1 MTSFDNLAQG
11 WDTPDKVARA
21 NKAAQAILRLLPSIK
36 DTNALEFGGGTALLS
51 QALQTKVKKISIID
65 RSEAMVNQI
74 RSKIAKFQYHNMEV
88 FHADIRTFDAN
99 GALFGLVYSLLTL
112 HHIDPVSEAFNRVSA
127 IQEKGSYLVNFDLYP
142 EDGSFHNHN
151 DGTHLGFSSEYMDT
165 ELAKAGYK
173 QLFYETAFV
182 ITKPRNGSELVDYP
196 VFISVAEK
204 L

>member
-21 NKAAQAILRLLPSIK
+21 NKAAQTILRLLPSIK
-36 DTNALEFGGGTALLS
+36 DKNALEFGGGTALLS
-51 QALQTKVKKISIID
+51 QALQNQVKKITVID

-74 RSKIAKFQYHNMEV
+74 RNKIAELQYPNMEV

-99 GALFGLVYSLLTL
+99 GVLFGLVYSLLTL
-112 HHIDPVSEAFNRVSA
+112 HHIDAVLEVFNKIGT

-165 ELAKAGYK
+165 ELTKAGYK
-173 QLFYETAFV
+173 QLYYETAFV
-182 ITKPRNGSELVDYP
+182 ITKPKSGNGTAHYP